1 MAEIHVQPKK
11 KTTPVWVWL
20 LIALLVLGVIA
31 FILLRNRKT
40 DQTNTVNS
48 PARTSF
54 VEIQDSQ
61 PALPEKI

>member
-1 MAEIHVQPKK
+1 
-11 KTTPVWVWL
+11 
-20 LIALLVLGVIA
+20 VIA